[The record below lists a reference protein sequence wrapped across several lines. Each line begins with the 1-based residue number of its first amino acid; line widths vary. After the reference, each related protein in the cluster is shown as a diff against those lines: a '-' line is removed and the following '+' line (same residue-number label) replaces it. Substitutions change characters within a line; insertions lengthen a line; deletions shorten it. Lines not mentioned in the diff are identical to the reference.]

1 MTILTHH
8 RQEWQES
15 CISSSLIDLN
25 LRSQDEDECFESLF
39 YSQAIRRLN
48 TNVLPSWIL
57 TKYHN
62 LKDGGWATHGLDPS
76 NAWDEMN
83 WGVVKPDSPRIDD
96 KGKKRKYEHPFKIA
110 PRCFF
115 LRVDWLTG
123 SKVAALLGRAEEYQQ
138 RRYEKKKGNEATE
151 DKGFWQWI
159 LENNLPITV
168 VEGVKKAAA
177 ALSAGYAAIALPG
190 INGGYRSKDGN
201 GIKCLP
207 YLIPEIAKFATENRQ
222 INICFDNDTKPKTI
236 QNVNIA
242 IARMGK
248 LFKTKGCEVKNVTW
262 THPSKGL
269 DDLKAAFGEDALH
282 KAFTQ
287 AKELDSWSASLLK
300 QLSDHP
306 DIIQTNRYLK
316 PFDVPTGA
324 NLIAIK
330 SPKGTGK
337 TKVFEALAQG
347 TNDRN
352 ERVLVIAHRVQLGR
366 ALCERLGLPFIDEVK
381 ELSTS
386 LGFGLCVDSLHPN
399 SQARFNP
406 KNYYGASIIIDEVE
420 QVISHV
426 LNSTT
431 CQNNRVS
438 ILKTL
443 KETLENAIAGGGQLY
458 IADADLSDVSI
469 DFFREF
475 LNVNLKLFL
484 VENKWIP
491 EQRRQCYKYSKKEHL
506 VAALFA
512 AIEKDKKTF
521 VCLSAQK
528 PKGKY
533 STCTLEAEI
542 IKRFPSKKI
551 LRVDS
556 ESVSN
561 PNHPAF
567 GCVNNL
573 DQVLL
578 DYDVVLASPSLETG
592 VSIDIKGHFDSVWGI
607 FQGVTPEESA
617 RQFLARVREGV
628 PRHIWA
634 AKKGVT
640 VGNGSLNQK
649 SILDSLRGISQANL
663 KLLTFF
669 DACQDTD
676 LNSFQAATDCWSKMA
691 ARTNIGMNRYSEA
704 IYEGLEAEG
713 YEILTVADNPEIVIK
728 NAKDVKESLKT
739 TSEEL
744 LGKERQ
750 QIANSPDIT
759 SEENEK
765 LKAKRTKTKKEQYI
779 ERKHLLQN
787 IYGLEV
793 TPQLVA
799 KDDKGWHPQLKLYYY
814 LTAGR
819 KFLEMED
826 VKSLDAQKKRC
837 NGAVWM
843 PDFNKNQLSTP
854 VCVLN
859 HLKLTQFLS
868 ERDRGW
874 RAEDPELIELADFAL
889 KNRLKIKGALG
900 VWIGD
905 KDTPIAIAN
914 KLLKIIGY
922 KLPCIKREQIGQ
934 LRVRVYGS
942 AKPIHEGYEEVF
954 EQWLERDEV
963 ALIDWEAQKASI
975 FNSNQKPRLQLAVQ
989 RQYDLVDAA

>member
-1 MTILTHH
+1 MRIVTHH

-39 YSQAIRRLN
+39 YSGKTRRLN
-48 TNVLPSWIL
+48 TGVLPSQTL

-62 LKDGGWATHGLDPS
+62 LKDGGWTTHGLDPL
-76 NAWDEMN
+76 NGWDEMD
-83 WGVVKPDSPRIDD
+83 WGAVKPDSPRFDY
-96 KGKKRKYEHPFKIA
+96 KGKKVKYEPPPEIA
-110 PRCFF
+110 ARCYF

-123 SKVAALLGRAEEYQQ
+123 SKVATLLGRAEEYQQ
-138 RRYEKKKGNEATE
+138 RKYEKKIDNEATE

-159 LENNLPITV
+159 LENNLPVTV

-201 GIKCLP
+201 GTECRS
-207 YLIPEIAKFATENRQ
+207 YLIPELAKFATENRQ
-222 INICFDNDTKPKTI
+222 INICFDNDIKPKTI
-236 QNVNIA
+236 QNVNTA
-242 IARMGK
+242 IARMGR
-248 LFKTKGCEVKNVTW
+248 LFKAVGCEVKTVTW

-269 DDLKAAFGEDALH
+269 DDLVADLGEDALH
-282 KAFTQ
+282 KAFIQ
-287 AKELDSWSASLLK
+287 AKELDSWSASRLK
-300 QLSDHP
+300 KLSRQP
-306 DIIQTNRYLK
+306 DIIQSNRYLQ
-316 PFDVPTGA
+316 PFDVPPKA
-324 NLIAIK
+324 NVIAIK

-337 TKVFEALAQG
+337 TKVFESVAQEIK
-347 TNDRN
+347 DRS
-352 ERVLVIAHRVQLGR
+352 ERALVIAHRLQLGR
-366 ALCERLGLPFIDEVK
+366 ALCDRLDFPFIDERK

-399 SQARFNP
+399 SQARFNQ
-406 KNYYGASIIIDEVE
+406 KNYYGVSIFIDEVE
-420 QVISHV
+420 QVISH
-426 LNSTT
+426 LINSTT
-431 CQNNRVS
+431 CQNNRMS
-438 ILKTL
+438 ILKTF
-443 KETLENAIAGGGQLY
+443 KETLENAIAGGGKIY

-475 LNVNLKLFL
+475 LGVKLDIFL
-484 VENKWIP
+484 VENKWVP

-506 VAALFA
+506 VAASLA
-512 AIEKDKKTF
+512 AIEKGEKVF
-521 VCLSAQK
+521 ICLSAQK
-528 PKGKY
+528 PTGKY
-533 STCTLEAEI
+533 STRTLEAEI
-542 IKRFPSKKI
+542 IKRFPGIRI

-556 ESVSN
+556 ESVSD

-567 GCVNNL
+567 GCVKNL
-573 DQVLL
+573 DRVLL
-578 DYDVVLASPSLETG
+578 NYDVVLASPSLETG

-617 RQFLARVREGV
+617 RQFLARVREDL
-628 PRHIWA
+628 PRHVWA
-634 AKKGVT
+634 AKKGVKI
-640 VGNGSLNQK
+640 GNGSLNQK
-649 SILDSLRGISQANL
+649 SILKSLRGNSLANL

-676 LNSFQAATDCWSKMA
+676 LDSFKAATDCWGKMA

-713 YEILTVADNPEIVIK
+713 YEILTVADNPEMVIK
-728 NAKDVKESLKT
+728 NAKDVKERLKI

-744 LGKERQ
+744 VGEEHQ

-765 LKAKRTKTKKEQYI
+765 LKAKRTKTKKERHI
-779 ERKHLLQN
+779 ERKHLLQKR
-787 IYGLEV
+787 YELEV

-799 KDDKGWHPQLKLYYY
+799 KDDKGWYPQLRLFYY

-819 KFLEMED
+819 KFLDMKD
-826 VKSLDAQKKRC
+826 SKSLAAQKKRG

-843 PDFNKNQLSTP
+843 PDFNKEQLSLP
-854 VCVLN
+854 VCVVDN
-859 HLKLTQFLS
+859 LKLTQFLAPR
-868 ERDRGW
+868 EQGW
-874 RAEDPELIELADFAL
+874 RAEDPELMKIADLPL
-889 KNRLKIKGALG
+889 KNRLQIKDALG

-905 KDTPIAIAN
+905 KDTPIEIAN

-922 KLPCIKREQIGQ
+922 KLPCIKREQVGQ
-934 LRVRVYGS
+934 RRVRVYGS
-942 AKPIHEGYEEVF
+942 AKPIHEGHEEVF
-954 EQWLERDEV
+954 EQWLERDEGT
-963 ALIDWEAQKASI
+963 LIDWEVQKAS
-975 FNSNQKPRLQLAVQ
+975 NSTNRKPHLQLAVQ